1 MIPFIWHFRKGKTV
15 GTEIG
20 SVTASSY
27 WLAEGQTR
35 MGRKELFMVIEGF
48 CISIVVVVTGLL
60 HLSKLTEMYTLKG
73 WILMHINHT
82 SINKQKIYNL
92 PQKMTTASFP
102 FHQRGGL
109 HNSWGHQVGGWG
121 AVRRQASRPRGKHT
135 ERLGSW
141 GLWGRSGAYG
151 RTEERAHRLIPGHK
165 EWGTEV
171 EETLWLGTGYIKQI
185 HKISK
190 YTEGKRSQVSP
201 YLRMLIH
208 LQKRRDWLNLRWSH
222 SHEFWFIIENSMFSH
237 INIGPTLTHTHMQ
250 TPCTHTCI
258 HIYTH
263 IQKYTKLQVYM
274 LAHTCV
280 CVCTVCTC
288 ILTYIF

>member
-92 PQKMTTASFP
+92 PQKNDDSLLPFP
-102 FHQRGGL
+102 SERRSAQQLRTPGRGLRGCKETGQQAQRP
-109 HNSWGHQVGGWG
+109 STQSGWG
-121 AVRRQASRPRGKHT
+121 VGDCEEGQGPMEERRRGPTGWFQAT
-135 ERLGSW
+135 
-141 GLWGRSGAYG
+141 RSGAQRWRRHCG
-151 RTEERAHRLIPGHK
+151 WEL
-165 EWGTEV
+165 V
-171 EETLWLGTGYIKQI
+171 TLSKYIK
-185 HKISK
+185 
-190 YTEGKRSQVSP
+190 
-201 YLRMLIH
+201 
-208 LQKRRDWLNLRWSH
+208 
-222 SHEFWFIIENSMFSH
+222 
-237 INIGPTLTHTHMQ
+237 
-250 TPCTHTCI
+250 
-258 HIYTH
+258 
-263 IQKYTKLQVYM
+263 
-274 LAHTCV
+274 
-280 CVCTVCTC
+280 
-288 ILTYIF
+288 